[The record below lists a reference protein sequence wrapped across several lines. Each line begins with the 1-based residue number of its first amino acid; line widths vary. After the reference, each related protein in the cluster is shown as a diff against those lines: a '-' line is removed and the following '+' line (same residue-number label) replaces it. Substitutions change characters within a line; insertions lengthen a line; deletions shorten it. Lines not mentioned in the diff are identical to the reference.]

1 MGCLGFKNCLIKP
14 IRSSNLLDWILLLNN
29 STLPEIVR
37 CKKWL
42 HSSLNQELRDSH
54 RGRGCARRHSY
65 KPSRKT
71 NTHTPESPWPHSFK
85 WQVILKKVMPTGVLD
100 TLEEMSLLTT
110 HFPGRGRSA
119 VTLRQWQGPAGSM
132 VKWREKA
139 PQGKE
144 GCTRDHWPGPV
155 SPWGPTCHR

>member
-1 MGCLGFKNCLIKP
+1 MNQLKP

-54 RGRGCARRHSY
+54 RGRGCAQRHGY

-110 HFPGRGRSA
+110 HFPGRGQKRCDPRTMTGASQQHGEVKRKGSTREGGVHQGPLTWPS
-119 VTLRQWQGPAGSM
+119 VTLGSYL
-132 VKWREKA
+132 
-139 PQGKE
+139 
-144 GCTRDHWPGPV
+144 
-155 SPWGPTCHR
+155 S